1 MTDDTTTPQPHYP
14 PPSTDPA
21 DTGEITPRRRLESE
35 IERLGLT
42 VRSEFV
48 PWSKSRSYVKGARV
62 GDRNLNWKVTICK
75 DGREILTTDYSAG
88 IGHAPSY
95 SDPRPEFGRIRG
107 GGISLARAEALT
119 FETEHGLKYRGNGFT
134 GRTPIA
140 LDPIDVIWSVLMDA
154 EAIDHPTFETWA
166 ADCGYDPDSRKGEAI
181 YRICLEHALKLR
193 AAVGDQAL
201 RDLRDAGRDY

>member
-1 MTDDTTTPQPHYP
+1 MTETPTPQPPYP

-21 DTGEITPRRRLESE
+21 DTGEITPAQRLRAE
-35 IERLGLT
+35 IARLGLT

-48 PWSKSRSYVKGARV
+48 PWSRSRSYVKGAKI
-62 GDRNLNWKVTICK
+62 GDRNLNWKITILH
-75 DGREILTTDYSAG
+75 GNREILTTDYSAG

-95 SDPRPEFGRIRG
+95 AQRYGRNG
-107 GGISLARAEALT
+107 HTLDEAAALEY
-119 FETEHGLKYRGNGFT
+119 ETEHGFKYRGQGFQ

-140 LDPIDVIWSVLMDA
+140 LDPADVVWSLLLDA
-154 EAIDHPTFETWA
+154 DAIDHPTYESWA
-166 ADCGYDPDSRKGEAI
+166 GDLGYDLDSRKGEAI

-193 AAVGDQAL
+193 AAVGDEGL